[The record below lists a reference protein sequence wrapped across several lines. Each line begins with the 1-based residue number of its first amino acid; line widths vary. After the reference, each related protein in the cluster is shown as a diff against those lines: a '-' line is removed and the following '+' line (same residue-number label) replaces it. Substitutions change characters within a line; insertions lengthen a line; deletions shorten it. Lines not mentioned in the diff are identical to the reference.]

1 MDIIDGIETL
11 LEESRVRQG
20 EAREQIFRA
29 LGQLCGLIFELDQV
43 APAVKPQRSGKFD
56 RGADRLNKGTPQN
69 PPTRTT
75 LRK

>member
-1 MDIIDGIETL
+1 MDIIDDIETL

-20 EAREQIFRA
+20 EAREQIFKA

-56 RGADRLNKGTPQN
+56 RRADRLNKGDSAEPADSDN
-69 PPTRTT
+69 
-75 LRK
+75 LK